1 MVLPAGSTLPPLP
14 YLFGVL
20 GGMLAV
26 LIALYRRRVAF
37 RTRTVL
43 AFAPWMVAGS
53 SFYVLY
59 QIGAAPTALAP
70 LFSSPTVYL
79 TTAVLAGS
87 AWLVASRFVA
97 TEAVLAAVGT
107 VWALVPIGIVIGLAR
122 TAGSLSPWWSLLGTA
137 VALVLSLG
145 LWTGFERYQPEA
157 AAEAGPAGALTVFG
171 HVLDGVST
179 SIGVDVLQF
188 GEQTPL
194 SAVLLEVG
202 AALPTE
208 PVLGSGW
215 VFLVVKAVLVLG
227 LVWVLA
233 DLIREDPPVGN
244 GLLLLVAAVGLG
256 PATYNLLLFAV
267 AGPAGV

>member
-1 MVLPAGSTLPPLP
+1 MVLPAGSTLPPLS

-20 GGMLAV
+20 GGALAV
-26 LIALYRRRVAF
+26 LIALYRRRVAL

-53 SFYVLY
+53 GLYVLY
-59 QIGAAPTALAP
+59 QIGAAPEPLAP

-79 TTAVLAGS
+79 TTAVLGGAT
-87 AWLVASRFVA
+87 WLFASRFQA
-97 TEAVLAAVGT
+97 TDRWLAGIGVIG
-107 VWALVPIGIVIGLAR
+107 ALVPIGVAVTLAHE
-122 TAGSLSPWWSLLGTA
+122 AGSLSAGWPLLGAVIAVAISLL
-137 VALVLSLG
+137 
-145 LWTGFERYQPEA
+145 LWFGFARYQPESTAVVGA
-157 AAEAGPAGALTVFG
+157 AGWLAVFG

-179 SIGVDVLQF
+179 AIGVDVLQF

-194 SAVLLEVG
+194 SALLLDVG

-215 VFLVVKAVLVLG
+215 VFLVVKAALALG

-233 DLIREDPPVGN
+233 DLVRDDPPLGN
-244 GLLLLVAAVGLG
+244 GLLLMITAVGLG
-256 PATYNLLLFAV
+256 PATHNLLLFTV
-267 AGPAGV
+267 SVPAGV